1 MTSKTP
7 RTGNQY
13 SIHHGGYSA
22 VICELGAK
30 IRRFDFNGKEIF
42 CPFGVNDLTLGQTV
56 LKTVNTISMASTTA
70 LRSTNITRLRAT
82 TRTMD
87 TPITTCGSS
96 NRSPTAP

>member
-13 SIHHGGYSA
+13 SIHHGDYSA

-42 CPFGVNDLTLGQTV
+42 CPFGVNDLTDLQR
-56 LKTVNTISMASTTA
+56 I
-70 LRSTNITRLRAT
+70 RAG
-82 TRTMD
+82 
-87 TPITTCGSS
+87 PLAK
-96 NRSPTAP
+96 PY

>member
-13 SIHHGGYSA
+13 SIHHGDYSA

-42 CPFGVNDLTLGQTV
+42 L
-56 LKTVNTISMASTTA
+56 
-70 LRSTNITRLRAT
+70 STNITRLRAT
-82 TRTMD
+82 TLTMD
-87 TPITTCGSS
+87 TPTTTCGSS